1 MALIKRLSR
10 LFAADLHAVLDQI
23 EEPEALLKQAVRE
36 MEEEL
41 ARRAAR
47 LKALER
53 ERATLAKRRG
63 ELERTLTE
71 LDEKLDLCFAAGN
84 DELARKLTRR
94 KLLTVALEQRHVA
107 RGEALDED
115 LATLRGELG
124 SQQDQL
130 ELMRQKV
137 ELFAI
142 DERGGRGE
150 RGDAEPAVS
159 DEELEVAFLKEKRA
173 REKRP
178 GTQS

>member
-53 ERATLAKRRG
+53 ERTTLAKRRG

-94 KLLTVALEQRHVA
+94 KLLTVELEQRHVA

-130 ELMRQKV
+130 ELMRQKA

-142 DERGGRGE
+142 DERGRRGE